1 MESKVNYRIVG
12 LFSIIFLAC
21 FVVAVFWFGKFGVQN
36 DYDKYRVLSTES
48 VSGLN
53 IEAPVKYR
61 GVVVGSVIDI
71 KINAQ
76 NTEQIE
82 LVLKIKKGTPIKT
95 TSVASL
101 KPQGITGLNFVDI
114 TPGGNTAPLLK
125 DTPGESTHTIIYGPS
140 LFSKVDSSFTSMTE
154 RVQNILDKVDT
165 AMSDKNM
172 NHLSQSIQNLSAVSE
187 KLSNRLDEIGEI
199 TKNSKDLPHES
210 KEAIKKL
217 SAAAE
222 GINSVAAK
230 IDGAIKRGDFDYK
243 KDITDVT
250 NETKKL
256 LEELRSVSRE
266 SDVLIKDIR
275 KSPSSLLFESSSIPK
290 GPGE

>member
-12 LFSIIFLAC
+12 LFSIVFLAC
-21 FVVAVFWFGKFGVQN
+21 FVVAVFWFGKFGIQN
-36 DYDKYRVLSTES
+36 DYDKYKVLSTES

-53 IEAPVKYR
+53 VEAPVKYR

-76 NTEQIE
+76 NTEKIE

-101 KPQGITGLNFVDI
+101 KPQGITGLNFMDI
-114 TPGGNTAPLLK
+114 TPGGNGTMLLK
-125 DTPGESTHTIIYGPS
+125 DASGEDIPTIIYGPS

-154 RVQNILDKVDT
+154 RVQSILDKFDT

-172 NHLSQSIQNLSAVSE
+172 NHLSQTIQNLSAVSE
-187 KLSNRLDEIGEI
+187 KLSSRLDEIGEI

-222 GINSVAAK
+222 GINLVAKK
-230 IDGAIKRGDFDYK
+230 IDTAIKRGDFDYK
-243 KDITDVT
+243 KDITALT
-250 NETKKL
+250 NEAKKL
-256 LEELRSVSRE
+256 LEELGTVSRE
-266 SDVLIKDIR
+266 SDVLIKDIQ
-275 KSPSSLLFESSSIPK
+275 KSPSSLLFDSSSIPK

>member
-1 MESKVNYRIVG
+1 LESKVNYRIVG
-12 LFSIIFLAC
+12 LFSIVFLTC

-36 DYDKYRVLSTES
+36 DYDKYKILSTES

-53 IEAPVKYR
+53 VEAPVKYR

-114 TPGGNTAPLLK
+114 TPGGNTTPLLREVSK
-125 DTPGESTHTIIYGPS
+125 EDIPTIIYGPS

-154 RVQNILDKVDT
+154 RVQSILDKVDN

-172 NHLSQSIQNLSAVSE
+172 NHLSHTIESLSLASE
-187 KLSNRLDEIGEI
+187 KLSSRLDEIGEI
-199 TKNSKDLPHES
+199 TKSS
-210 KEAIKKL
+210 KELPSETRETIKKL
-217 SAAAE
+217 SAAAD
-222 GINSVAAK
+222 GISSVASK
-230 IDGAIKRGDFDYK
+230 IDTAIKRGDFDYK
-243 KDITDVT
+243 KDITALT
-250 NETKKL
+250 GETKKL
-256 LEELRSVSRE
+256 IEDLRNVSRQ
-266 SDVLIKDIR
+266 SDMLIKDIQ